1 MKASDYVRRQIRFT
15 PHPTEPVGWI
25 INQGGEELFMF
36 SSDYPHIEGGRNPL
50 KRFEDSLAGINDDAR
65 ESFYATNFA
74 EMMGL
79 TT

>member
-1 MKASDYVRRQIRFT
+1 MIIPRDF
-15 PHPTEPVGWI
+15 VGFPRNLVDVDALI
-25 INQGGEELFMF
+25 TQELFMF

-74 EMMGL
+74 EMMGS